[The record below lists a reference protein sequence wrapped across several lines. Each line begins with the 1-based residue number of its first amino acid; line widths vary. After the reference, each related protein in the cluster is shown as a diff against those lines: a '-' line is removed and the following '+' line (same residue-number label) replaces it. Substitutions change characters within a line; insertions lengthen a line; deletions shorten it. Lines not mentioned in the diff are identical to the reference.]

1 MTTPGASFTSS
12 AIIASSCRPRL
23 RTATAEA
30 ARYRA
35 GDGRGKAGSG
45 RPRSCRVLRR
55 QRAAQHADDSLA
67 GTAITVRVVR
77 ARHRIVGGRVAQ
89 QALRLDD
96 DAPARGAHQASRP
109 GGDALA
115 TFGGV
120 TQHEHGLPERG
131 RLLLDAPRIGEYEV

>member
-45 RPRSCRVLRR
+45 HPRSCRVLRR
-55 QRAAQHADDSLA
+55 QRAAQHADDALA
-67 GTAITVRVVR
+67 GPAITVRIVCTSHLVVC
-77 ARHRIVGGRVAQ
+77 GRLAQ

-96 DAPARGAHQASRP
+96 DALARRAHQ
-109 GGDALA
+109 
-115 TFGGV
+115 
-120 TQHEHGLPERG
+120 
-131 RLLLDAPRIGEYEV
+131 